1 MWHVLSSGLLVR
13 KLLIVKGF
21 TKKFYHGKNF
31 ECRCKR
37 KSTSFEGGIRVS
49 TLITGDDRWIYL
61 LILITF
67 IDWYSFTSFDRGLLS
82 KKGTMSRKRESK
94 REILT
99 LFKLG

>member
-31 ECRCKR
+31 DCRCKR
-37 KSTSFEGGIRVS
+37 KSTSFEGGV
-49 TLITGDDRWIYL
+49 ITGDNEDDRWIYL

-82 KKGTMSRKRESK
+82 
-94 REILT
+94 
-99 LFKLG
+99 